1 MANEPIDHLGSL
13 IGASRAMQSIFDRIR
28 KAAAS
33 DVTVLLTGE
42 SGTGKELAAREIHR
56 LSQRAKGMFV
66 PVNAGAIPRDLTA
79 SELFGHEA
87 GAFTGAAAR
96 RMGKFEVA
104 DGGTL
109 FLDEIAA
116 TDGATQI
123 ALLRALE
130 ERAIS
135 RLGGDRPIPVDVRF
149 LAATNE
155 SLTRAIRDGRFREDL
170 YYRLDI
176 FQIRLPPLRD
186 RDDDVRLLAAGFLV
200 DCAKEAGR
208 EMRGISGEAMACL
221 TNYSW
226 PGNVREL
233 RNCIQRAVVASD
245 GDEIQ
250 RGDLPKRLQKVSH
263 VTKEVT
269 FKLRRRL
276 GDVEKAY
283 VLQTLSDCGG
293 NKMEASRLLGISR
306 KTLYE
311 KLARWKRDEE
321 EETGDVFSLG
331 DEETI
336 PIEQPR
342 SLEDE

>member
-1 MANEPIDHLGSL
+1 MLSTY
-13 IGASRAMQSIFDRIR
+13 SRIR

-56 LSQRAKGMFV
+56 LSQRGKGMFV
-66 PVNAGAIPRDLTA
+66 PVNAGAIPKDLTA

-116 TDGATQI
+116 TDSATQI
-123 ALLRALE
+123 ALLRSLE
-130 ERAIS
+130 DRSIS
-135 RLGGDRPIPVDVRF
+135 RLGGDRPISVDVRF

-155 SLTRAIRDGRFREDL
+155 SLTKAIREGRFREDL

-176 FQIRLPPLRD
+176 FQIRMPPLRD
-186 RDDDVRLLAAGFLV
+186 REDDVQLLAEEFLV
-200 DCAKEAGR
+200 DCANEAGR
-208 EMRGISGEAMACL
+208 EMTAITPKAMACL
-221 TNYSW
+221 TGYSW

-233 RNCIQRAVVASD
+233 RNCIQRGVVASD
-245 GDEIQ
+245 GDVIH
-250 RGDLPKRLQKVSH
+250 RTDLPKRLQKVSH
-263 VTKEVT
+263 VTREVT

-283 VLQTLSDCGG
+283 VLRTLSECGG

-321 EETGDVFSLG
+321 AQGTGDVYSLG

-336 PIEQPR
+336 PIEGPR
-342 SLEDE
+342 ILEDE